1 MLHHLLFAL
10 WFLLPAAVANAT
22 PIISAVLPGLKAWDA
37 PLDSG
42 HSWRGQRIFGDH
54 KTWRGLLSGMLVAT
68 LIFWLQQLAY
78 RQFGWARS
86 VSGDVDYG
94 QLPLLLGTALGFG
107 ALLGDALESMAKRQ
121 RGIRSGKSWLFFDQ
135 LDYIIGAILLSLP
148 FVVVSLIDYVLMLV
162 LWFGMHLLFSVIGW
176 KLRLKDAPI

>member
-1 MLHHLLFAL
+1 
-10 WFLLPAAVANAT
+10 
-22 PIISAVLPGLKAWDA
+22 
-37 PLDSG
+37 
-42 HSWRGQRIFGDH
+42 
-54 KTWRGLLSGMLVAT
+54 
-68 LIFWLQQLAY
+68 
-78 RQFGWARS
+78 
-86 VSGDVDYG
+86 
-94 QLPLLLGTALGFG
+94 LLGTALGFG